1 MILCQAPVNYCNT
14 TPPFCQKTM
23 GTEFKMKR
31 KTANIDCRKK
41 AQAHSELMQIL
52 RPKKET
58 LKDHANGRAALQ
70 NNTDRA
76 DVKARTIQPLLSHC
90 SVLSGQGNQTC
101 MN

>member
-1 MILCQAPVNYCNT
+1 
-14 TPPFCQKTM
+14 
-23 GTEFKMKR
+23 
-31 KTANIDCRKK
+31 
-41 AQAHSELMQIL
+41 MQIL

-90 SVLSGQGNQTC
+90 SALSGQGNQTC

>member
-1 MILCQAPVNYCNT
+1 
-14 TPPFCQKTM
+14 
-23 GTEFKMKR
+23 
-31 KTANIDCRKK
+31 
-41 AQAHSELMQIL
+41 MQIL
-52 RPKKET
+52 RPKKKT